1 MRRRLRMAMS
11 FPDQEVLQAL
21 HHLRRAKDVK

>member
-1 MRRRLRMAMS
+1 MAMS